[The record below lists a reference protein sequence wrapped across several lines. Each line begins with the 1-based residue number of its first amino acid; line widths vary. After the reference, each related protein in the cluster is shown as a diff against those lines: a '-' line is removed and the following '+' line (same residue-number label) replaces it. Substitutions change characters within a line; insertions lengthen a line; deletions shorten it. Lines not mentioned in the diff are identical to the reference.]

1 MQTACGLREGDRFN
15 FRLGGDEMNAIAD
28 ALVAL
33 VALLHVYFLV
43 LEMFFWTKPLGLRT
57 FRNSIE
63 KAKDSAVLA
72 ANQGLYNAFLAAGL
86 VWGLVQGTPGFAF
99 QIKVFFLLC
108 VIAAGILWRH
118 DRQPQYPLCPG
129 GPRCPRFVPAVAGVS
144 SFTLHGG
151 IGLHC
156 HIRSSSIR
164 PAMASARSLT
174 RPSRTRSSAKSHH
187 EERNDMRNGIFH
199 LVTAALA
206 AIALSASAAQAQKK
220 YDPGATDTEIKIGQT
235 VPFSGPAS
243 PYATIGK
250 TQAAYIK
257 MINDQ
262 GGINGRK
269 INLIQYDD
277 AYSPPKAVEQ
287 VRKLVESDEVLL
299 TFQIIG
305 TPSNAAVQKYL
316 NVKKVPQLYAATG
329 ASKFT
334 DPKNFPWTMG
344 FNPNYFVE
352 GRIYGQY
359 ILKEYPKAKVG
370 VLYQNDDLGK
380 DYLNG
385 LKAGLGDKAATMIVA
400 EASYEVTDPTIDS
413 QILKLKDSGA
423 DLFFSASTPKQAAQ
437 AIKKNYELGWKPVH
451 IVDINATSVGAVL
464 QPAGLEASKGV
475 ISVNYGKDPLDPT
488 WKDDAGLK
496 RYFDFMAKYYPEGDK
511 NSNFNTYGYATAQLL
526 VYTLKNCGDDL
537 TRENVMKQATSLK
550 NVGTDILL
558 PGMHYNTSPTDYRVN
573 KQLQMERFNG
583 ERWELFGPI
592 LEDTGAAG

>member
-1 MQTACGLREGDRFN
+1 MPN
-15 FRLGGDEMNAIAD
+15 P
-28 ALVAL
+28 
-33 VALLHVYFLV
+33 FL
-43 LEMFFWTKPLGLRT
+43 
-57 FRNSIE
+57 
-63 KAKDSAVLA
+63 
-72 ANQGLYNAFLAAGL
+72 
-86 VWGLVQGTPGFAF
+86 
-99 QIKVFFLLC
+99 
-108 VIAAGILWRH
+108 
-118 DRQPQYPLCPG
+118 QYPG
-129 GPRCPRFVPAVAGVS
+129 NDGIRRRRKTAGQDHWPNH
-144 SFTLHGG
+144 T
-151 IGLHC
+151 
-156 HIRSSSIR
+156 
-164 PAMASARSLT
+164 
-174 RPSRTRSSAKSHH
+174 H
-187 EERNDMRNGIFH
+187 EETSNMRNGIFH
-199 LVTAALA
+199 LVTATAVT
-206 AIALSASAAQAQKK
+206 IALSASSAYAQKK
-220 YDPGATDTEIKIGQT
+220 YDTGATDTEIKIGQT

-243 PYATIGK
+243 AYASIGK
-250 TQAAYIK
+250 TQAAYIN
-257 MINDQ
+257 MINEQ
-262 GGINGRK
+262 GGVNGRK

-305 TPSNAAVQKYL
+305 TPSNGAVQKYL
-316 NVKKVPQLYAATG
+316 NTKKVPQLFAATG

-359 ILKEYPKAKVG
+359 ILKEHPNAKVG

-385 LKAGLGDKAATMIVA
+385 MKAGLGDKAASMIVV
-400 EASYEVTDPTIDS
+400 ETSYEVSDPTIDS
-413 QILKLKDSGA
+413 QILKIKDSGA

-437 AIKKNYELGWKPVH
+437 AIKKIAELGWHPLQ

-464 QPAGLEASKGV
+464 QPAGLDAAKGV

-496 RYFDFMAKYYPEGDK
+496 RYFDFMAKYYPDGDK

-526 VYTLKNCGDDL
+526 VHVLKQCGDDL
-537 TRENVMKQATSLK
+537 TRENVMKQASSLK
-550 NVGTDILL
+550 DVATDIAL
-558 PGMHYNTSPTDYRVN
+558 PGIKANTTPTDYRVN
-573 KQLQMERFNG
+573 KQLQMMKFNG